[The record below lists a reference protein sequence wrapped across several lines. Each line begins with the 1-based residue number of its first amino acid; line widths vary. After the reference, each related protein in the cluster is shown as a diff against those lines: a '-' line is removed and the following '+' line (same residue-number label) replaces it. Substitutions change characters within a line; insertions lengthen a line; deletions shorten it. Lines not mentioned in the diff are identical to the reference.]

1 MDLTVIEY
9 YIMLRNKTQD
19 EKEQKELDKIIR
31 TLTCIFM
38 ELWFD

>member
-19 EKEQKELDKIIR
+19 ENEKKDLDKIIR
-31 TLTCIFM
+31 TLTGIFL
-38 ELWFD
+38 ELWYL

>member
-19 EKEQKELDKIIR
+19 ENEKKELDKIIR